1 MKTAIWS
8 IAVLLALGACGSK
21 APVNGGD
28 SEDSDEQWVC
38 QPDDDSWNCDQGDE
52 PGPSQPPEA
61 ALPDAATEDPADPL
75 DPDQLPGSDE
85 TQPSAETAQSSTSA
99 DGQSDTD
106 PAEGDEIADTA
117 SQSLPESGDDMDAS
131 ATPDEEPDLL
141 GTYDH
146 LRIMD
151 LPREHWTVQLVA
163 LKQEA
168 NLARHAEKLGLG
180 SLPSA
185 RIANGGELY
194 HVLLLG
200 FYPSRASAEQAVA
213 QATAPID
220 GQKVY
225 FRSVGSLHNAIK
237 AGDELALAGS

>member
-28 SEDSDEQWVC
+28 SKDSDEQWVC
-38 QPDDDSWNCDQGDE
+38 QPDDDRWECDQGDE
-52 PGPSQPPEA
+52 PSPSPPPEET
-61 ALPDAATEDPADPL
+61 LPDAATEDPADPPE
-75 DPDQLPGSDE
+75 PDQAPGSDD
-85 TQPSAETAQSSTSA
+85 TGTSAETAQPATA
-99 DGQSDTD
+99 AGGPADTD
-106 PAEGDEIADTA
+106 LAEGDESAGTA
-117 SQSLPESGDDMDAS
+117 SQSLPESGDDVDVSPAR
-131 ATPDEEPDLL
+131 DERLDFL
-141 GTYDH
+141 GAYDSV
-146 LRIMD
+146 RIMN

-163 LKQEA
+163 LKKET
-168 NLARHAEKLGLG
+168 NLVRHAEKLGLG
-180 SLPSA
+180 RLSSA

-200 FYPSRASAEQAVA
+200 FYPSRASAERAVA
-213 QATAPID
+213 QAPAPID

-225 FRSVGSLHNAIK
+225 FRSVGSLQNAIK